1 MRPSLFFHLPN
12 LLLASACPLRPTVLT
27 RFVSPC
33 IQTDDSTPSPKDL
46 LDDEPESSFAPDSSL
61 VADESLSHA
70 KAFDLVVDKVAEHLQ
85 TPQNQEVQAS
95 KDHTNSRLS
104 GEDGINA
111 FAKVVGFGWT
121 FYVKKT
127 TVNFGRSSDP
137 PQAINPDNDDEYI
150 HIDLGPSKMIS
161 RRHASVFFS
170 SEIGGGRWILQVK
183 GRNGVRLNMSSLAL
197 DAVKPLASG
206 DVLEIA
212 GIEMMIVLPE
222 QEPLKIHSQYLR
234 RAGLSERDL
243 PAHVDETRSNRPSS
257 TAGRPSSPHS
267 AYQSRQGRGQQAI
280 APAPPNYKRPGTP
293 PSVRN
298 KNQATIKTSPV
309 RGNGSNNNTMLSAND
324 MDLSLEE
331 NKTIKPQYSYAQMI
345 TQAILSTSEDKL
357 NLSGIYGYIMDNY
370 SYYRHQQPS
379 GWQVSTERRVRYVG
393 ILHPLTI
400 NRTRF
405 VTTCH

>member
-1 MRPSLFFHLPN
+1 M
-12 LLLASACPLRPTVLT
+12 
-27 RFVSPC
+27 SPC

-46 LDDEPESSFAPDSSL
+46 LDDEPEISLAPDSSL
-61 VADESLSHA
+61 LADESINNA

-95 KDHTNSRLS
+95 KDHANSRLS

-111 FAKVVGFGWT
+111 FAKIVGFGWT

-127 TVNFGRSSDP
+127 TINFGRSSDP
-137 PQAINPDNDDEYI
+137 PQAIDPENDDEYI

-170 SEIGGGRWILQVK
+170 SEFGGGRWILQVK
-183 GRNGVRLNMSSLAL
+183 GRNGVRLNMGSLPL
-197 DAVKPLASG
+197 DAVKPLGSG

-222 QEPLKIHSQYLR
+222 QEPLKINPTYLR
-234 RAGLSERDL
+234 RAGLSEKDL
-243 PAHVDETRSNRPSS
+243 PTQADETRSNRPSS
-257 TAGRPSSPHS
+257 TAGRPSSPQS

-298 KNQATIKTSPV
+298 KTQATVKTSPV
-309 RGNGSNNNTMLSAND
+309 RGNGANNMMLSTND
-324 MDLSLEE
+324 MDLSLDD

-345 TQAILSTSEDKL
+345 TQAILSTTEDKL
-357 NLSGIYGYIMDNY
+357 NLSGIYGYIMDHY

-379 GWQVSTERRVRYVG
+379 GWQVSTERRLLHTR
-393 ILHPLTI
+393 ILALTI
-400 NRTRF
+400 NRTRS
-405 VTTCH
+405 VTISH